1 MNKKMKLITF
11 GGVALFLICL
21 ILGVCLTYKGKPDN
35 AKELLSYASDL
46 MDSTKY
52 VTGNI
57 NCELVGVQEEQ
68 NIDVNIENEYTY
80 DVRTNVC
87 NAKLTYETQIGEA
100 EVNEKIYIW
109 NVGEKEKDKTVYY
122 AYTQTEGDEYW
133 YKEQIKKTNDEIYR
147 LNVFS
152 LILQNKSE
160 LKLKDKMKKIN
171 DEECYVVD
179 ATVSAKVA
187 DILTNEVDIL
197 TAISD
202 DSDNNY
208 LVTLYFNKNWEPVK
222 IYMDFMGQVVAD
234 GEADGLAIVMD
245 KAFYE
250 HEYKEFK
257 SFKKLKMSKEVKKV
271 AVLMKSIGGDTDVE
285 VEKEEYTYE
294 YPLAIMDENTSTV
307 VLQSV
312 KNLVIDNEL
321 TNGDYA
327 KFYLDN
333 IDEYNYVEA
342 YTYNYTWAESNEQAL
357 QLLLESIVNLEDY
370 MKNEEGYT
378 DVVRSETVI
387 SEVEGYETHTVNM
400 SYKYDESLFH
410 QTDAFIK
417 IQDKEYLR
425 VTIVVV
431 TGYEEQ
437 NPVDT
442 DAFIKKF
449 IKAMDVVPQKEVT
462 E

>member
-11 GGVALFLICL
+11 GGVALLLICL

-35 AKELLSYASDL
+35 GKELLSYASDL

-52 VTGNI
+52 VSGDI
-57 NCELVGVQEEQ
+57 NCELIGVQEEQ
-68 NIDVNIENEYTY
+68 NIDVNIENGYTY

-87 NAKLTYETQIGEA
+87 NAKLTYETKIGEA

-152 LILQNKSE
+152 LILQNKSD
-160 LKLKDKMKKIN
+160 LKLQDKMKKIN
-171 DEECYVVD
+171 DEECYVVE

-187 DILTNEVDIL
+187 DMITNEVDIL
-197 TAISD
+197 SAISEE
-202 DSDNNY
+202 SENNY

-222 IYMDFMGQVVAD
+222 IYMDFMKQVIAD

-250 HEYKEFK
+250 HDYKEFK
-257 SFKKLKMSKEVKKV
+257 SFKKLKMSEEVKKV
-271 AVLMKSIGGDTDVE
+271 AVLMKTTGGETDVE
-285 VEKEEYTYE
+285 VEKEEFTYE
-294 YPLAIMDENTSTV
+294 YPLSIMDENTSTV
-307 VLQSV
+307 VLQSI

-327 KFYLDN
+327 KFYMDN

-378 DVVRSETVI
+378 DVLRSETVT

-449 IKAMDVVPQKEVT
+449 VKAMEVVPQKEVT